1 MHPPAVR
8 VNATFGVQLG
18 DEWVGSGRGWGGLRR
33 ARREAPAGRAGRA
46 WSGGVVTGLSS
57 CSRKQFSLPHMPV
70 CAQALDNLR
79 LQDGLLQQ
87 LRKFRPLSRRGAV
100 LNPKHFRMA
109 CHAVFRSVT

>member
-1 MHPPAVR
+1 M
-8 VNATFGVQLG
+8 
-18 DEWVGSGRGWGGLRR
+18 
-33 ARREAPAGRAGRA
+33 
-46 WSGGVVTGLSS
+46 TGLSS

-100 LNPKHFRMA
+100 LKPKQFRMA
-109 CHAVFRSVT
+109 CHAVFRSVTRGELLSGLWTGWIWATRRG